1 MSFPDCFQAL
11 RLPFALFLLKLL
23 SFFVDFDS
31 RHLSSDLKANT
42 STLEMETYLLNHLA
56 LCSSQLI
63 ESNPNAIEK
72 GRIRTGAVQMIFANR
87 TTSAFITPE
96 EVEVLE
102 TWGGKS
108 VLAAL
113 SELEIEKEVSGKR
126 RQFFLCFEWKK
137 ACQGRNLSFSSSY

>member
-1 MSFPDCFQAL
+1 
-11 RLPFALFLLKLL
+11 
-23 SFFVDFDS
+23 
-31 RHLSSDLKANT
+31 
-42 STLEMETYLLNHLA
+42 METYLLNHLA

-108 VLAAL
+108 VLTSL
-113 SELEIEKEVSGKR
+113 SELEIEKEVSEQKDAGLSLLR
-126 RQFFLCFEWKK
+126 MEEDLGGLESE
-137 ACQGRNLSFSSSY
+137 LSFSLLTLFFLLTSFVGSVASS